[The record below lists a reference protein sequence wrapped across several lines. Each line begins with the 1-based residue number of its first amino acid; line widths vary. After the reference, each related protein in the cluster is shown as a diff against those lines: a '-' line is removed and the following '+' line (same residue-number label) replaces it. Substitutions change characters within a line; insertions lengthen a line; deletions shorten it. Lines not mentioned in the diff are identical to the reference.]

1 MSNPLLTSLKTTIFT
16 VAALVAIPVIY
27 SSMSKESTNPS
38 TTAAGCEETPL
49 SACALP
55 SNAEISGDFKIQRT
69 DQEWRA
75 LLSPNQYHVM
85 RNHGTEPP
93 FRNEYWNNKQ
103 DGIYVLAGTLFPLF
117 SSEHKYD
124 SGTGWPSFWQS
135 VAPENIAETIDRSH
149 GVVRTEVH
157 CSLDGS
163 HLGHVFEDGPSPTGR
178 RYCINSASLDFIP
191 VEQLA
196 DKGLQEYWN

>member
-1 MSNPLLTSLKTTIFT
+1 MSFYRFSSYKPVIFI
-16 VAALVAIPVIY
+16 VAALAAVPFIY
-27 SSMSKESTNPS
+27 SAMNKESADPS
-38 TTAAGCEETPL
+38 TPAAGCEETPM

-55 SNAEISGDFKIQRT
+55 SNAEIRGDFKIQRT
-69 DQEWRA
+69 EQEWRA
-75 LLSPNQYHVM
+75 MLTPNQYHVM
-85 RNHGTEPP
+85 REHGTEPP

-103 DGIYVLAGTLFPLF
+103 AGIYVLAGTLIPLF

-135 VAPENIAETIDRSH
+135 IAPQNIAEAIDRSH

-178 RYCINSASLDFIP
+178 RYCINSAALDFIP
-191 VEQLA
+191 VKELA
-196 DKGLQEYWN
+196 DKGLQDYWN